1 MLPGQQAEHDLRK
14 NSSRNSEK
22 TSPII
27 HSRSESITA
36 ILRKTTHG
44 NVQLNRNERKFPYR
58 SVTFGILHSD
68 SSSSVGKDKYKR
80 TLGAK

>member
-1 MLPGQQAEHDLRK
+1 K

-36 ILRKTTHG
+36 ILRKTTNG

-68 SSSSVGKDKYKR
+68 SSSSVGKDSKAAFADTPARCIDNFTMK
-80 TLGAK
+80 GV